1 MTRAGWRAQ
10 APAALRMAR
19 YTIPEIIEQ
28 ATVLPA
34 AQRPLVVSLFHSL
47 RPSQWTKNLII
58 LGALLFGQRLLDPHS
73 LLYALDAFAIFCGL
87 SGVVYLINDI
97 VDRKADREHPV
108 KMFRPIASGAVPV
121 RVAAVTAVVIAAAA
135 LTGSFWLRPL
145 FGVLAVSYLALLTLY
160 SGPLKHIV
168 IIDVLTIAIGFV
180 LRAAAGA
187 VAIDVAISHWLYV
200 LTILLALFLALSKR
214 RHELV
219 LLADRATGH
228 RPILEEYSP
237 YLLDQM
243 ISVVTAS
250 TLVAYAFYTISPETV
265 AKFGTDYLGLTLP
278 FPIYGIFRYL
288 YLVHLK
294 EGGGSPAEMM
304 LTDRPLLICVGLWAL
319 ATAII
324 IYESELLSLVGA
336 AS

>member
-1 MTRAGWRAQ
+1 MARHTTPEVIERAVPRS
-10 APAALRMAR
+10 APARS
-19 YTIPEIIEQ
+19 
-28 ATVLPA
+28 PA
-34 AQRPLVVSLFHSL
+34 IGLVHSL

-58 LGALLFGQRLLDPHS
+58 FAALIFGQRLLDVRS
-73 LLYALDAFAIFCGL
+73 VLYAGLAFAIFCAL
-87 SGVVYLINDI
+87 SGVVYLVNDI
-97 VDRKADREHPV
+97 ADRDADRRHPV
-108 KMFRPIASGAVPV
+108 KMHRPIASGEL
-121 RVAAVTAVVIAAAA
+121 RVSTAMTAAVVLATLA
-135 LTGSFWLRPL
+135 LAGAFWLNTT
-145 FGVLAVSYLALLTLY
+145 FGVLAATYVGLLALY

-187 VAIDVAISHWLYV
+187 VAIDVPISHWLYV

-228 RPILEEYSP
+228 RRILEEYSP

-250 TLVAYAFYTISPETV
+250 TLVAYAFYTVSPETV

-278 FPIYGIFRYL
+278 FPLYGIFRYL
-288 YLVHLK
+288 YLVHQK
-294 EGGGSPAEMM
+294 EGGGSPAEML
-304 LTDRPLLICVGLWAL
+304 LTDRPLLVCVALWGVAV
-319 ATAII
+319 AII
-324 IYESELLSLVGA
+324 IYGPALA
-336 AS
+336 R